1 MADILSTYECFIVL
15 KTDLGEEVTQKLTD
29 KFSALINE
37 HGKLLSIDEWGK
49 RKLAYPIED
58 EREGVYYLYNFES
71 GSEFPAELQRVLK
84 ITDGILRYLVV
95 KKEA

>member
-15 KTDLGEEVTQKLTD
+15 KTDLGEEETQKLTD
-29 KFSALINE
+29 KFSALIGE

-58 EREGVYYLYNFES
+58 ETEGVYYLYNFES
-71 GSEFPAELQRVLK
+71 DGAFPAELQRVLK